1 MNRISFIFNIILS
14 IAVIILFYLHFSSS
28 KIGGKTQ
35 EETIDS
41 LAKSINTTQAQK
53 ESKIVYV
60 NSDSLFEKYEYYKKV
75 KVDAEKKINGFE
87 ANYNQMQKSLA
98 TDYNDYIDKAGKG
111 LYSKDQSEKIE
122 ADLKKRNTALEN
134 MEKQYPYLQDQAA
147 KELADV
153 QNRLYT
159 FFKSFSQT
167 NGYSCILT
175 FNTRGEGA
183 LGINDELDITQQV
196 INALNFEYQQSLKN
210 PPPVI
215 IEDKKLK

>member
-28 KIGGKTQ
+28 KIEGKTQ

-210 PPPVI
+210 PLPVI
-215 IEDKKLK
+215 IDDKKVK

>member
-1 MNRISFIFNIILS
+1 MNRISFVFNIILS
-14 IAVIILFYLHFSSS
+14 IAVIILFYLHFTSS
-28 KIGGKTQ
+28 KMQSKSQG
-35 EETIDS
+35 EVIDS
-41 LAKSINTTQAQK
+41 LAKSINTTKAQK

-60 NSDSLFEKYEYYKKV
+60 NSDTLFEKYEYYKKV
-75 KVDAEKKINGFE
+75 KVESEKKINGFE
-87 ANYNQMQKSLA
+87 ATYNQKQKSLGQ
-98 TDYNDYIDKAGKG
+98 DYNDYIDKAGKG
-111 LYSKDQSEKIE
+111 LYTKDQSEKIE
-122 ADLKKRNTALEN
+122 ADLKKRNTELEA

-153 QNRLYT
+153 QNRLYL

-183 LGINDELDITQQV
+183 LGIDDKLDITKEV

-210 PPPVI
+210 SQP
-215 IEDKKLK
+215 ENKDDKKTK